1 MSKTTFICSECQAT
15 SPKWLGKCSACE
27 SWNTLVEQA
36 CPSAQPQG
44 KGRFLPL
51 AESSAPMDID
61 QIGVSAEKHHPTGV
75 AELDRVL
82 GGGYVEGSIGI
93 CSGPPGQGKSTLM
106 FQALDGLAKQG
117 MSALYISG
125 EESGAQLASRA
136 RRIGLGNTKVR
147 IYAETQLDKI
157 IHTIQTERPF
167 AVVIDS
173 IQCVYTPELSSAPGS
188 PAQVRECAAHLTRLA
203 KSLGTTITLIGHVTK
218 DGTVAGPQVL
228 MHMVDWV
235 AELTSE
241 SDSVYRLMRSTKN
254 RFGALDLGVMYLG
267 PTGMQSVANPSAIF
281 LSNHTA
287 PVPGSCIVATMEG
300 TRPLLV
306 EVQALLDA
314 GGASPRRLCVGIE
327 RDRLSMLLAVLHRH
341 GNVSTAD
348 QDCYALAVGGV
359 KLGEPAADL
368 PLLLAVDSSLHGK
381 PLPRGL
387 VSFGEVGLAGEIRPA
402 ARGQERLREAAH
414 LGFSTALVA
423 DGNKPKRPIP
433 GLKVV
438 TVQRV
443 DQALAAIRQM

>member
-1 MSKTTFICSECQAT
+1 MH
-15 SPKWLGKCSACE
+15 
-27 SWNTLVEQA
+27 V
-36 CPSAQPQG
+36 
-44 KGRFLPL
+44 
-51 AESSAPMDID
+51 D
-61 QIGVSAEKHHPTGV
+61 QIGVAAEKHHPTGIQ
-75 AELDRVL
+75 EFDRVI
-82 GGGYVEGSIGI
+82 GGGFVEGSIGI

-106 FQALDGLAKQG
+106 FQALDGLSKQG
-117 MSALYISG
+117 MSTLYVTG
-125 EESGAQLASRA
+125 EESASQIASRA
-136 RRIGLGNTKVR
+136 RRLGLSGTQVR

-157 IHTIQTERPF
+157 IHTIQAESPF

-188 PAQVRECAAHLTRLA
+188 AAQVRECAAHLTRLA

-267 PTGMQSVANPSAIF
+267 PTGMQSVVNPSAIF
-281 LSNHTA
+281 LSNHNT
-287 PVPGSCIVATMEG
+287 PVPGSCVVATMEG

-314 GGASPRRLCVGIE
+314 GGPSPRRLCVGLE
-327 RDRLSMLLAVLHRH
+327 RDRLAMLLAVLHRH
-341 GNVSTAD
+341 AGIACMD
-348 QDCYALAVGGV
+348 QDVFVNAVGGV
-359 KLGEPAADL
+359 KLCEPAADL
-368 PLLLAVDSSLHGK
+368 ALLLAVDSSMHGK

-387 VSFGEVGLAGEIRPA
+387 VSFGEIGLAGEIRPA
-402 ARGQERLREAAH
+402 ARGQERLREAAQ
-414 LGFSTALVA
+414 LGFTTALVPE
-423 DGNKPKRPIP
+423 GNKPKRPIP
-433 GLKVV
+433 GLTVV
-438 TVQRV
+438 PVHRV